1 MRARLR
7 RSWLP
12 RGGVATLPVALLQSA
27 QYALAKNAVLR
38 PAWFVTRLGEG
49 RAGRAGIMEE
59 EEDE

>member
-1 MRARLR
+1 M
-7 RSWLP
+7 
-12 RGGVATLPVALLQSA
+12 ATLPVALLQSA